1 MLSGWWSTLRRRES
15 QEAAE
20 AAEAGL
26 VRGLAE
32 HSALT
37 LTSSEMA
44 LSNLS
49 Q

>member
-15 QEAAE
+15 QE